1 MRICVFGAGAI
12 GGNFATRL
20 AASGNEVS
28 VVARGAHLEAIR
40 ARGLTLLTGDK
51 KIVAPVRASDR
62 PAELGPQDAV
72 LATMKASS
80 QHAFAGSIGPLL
92 GADTPVAFVQNGIPW
107 WYGHGLSKSRP
118 PAPDLSRLDP
128 GGALAKAVGL
138 DRAVGAVV
146 TSSNHVIEP
155 GVVRNISPERNTLW
169 VAETDDRTSP
179 RIASLRATLEA
190 AGIAS
195 PPTRDIRYDIW
206 HKLMANLTGS
216 TVCLI
221 LAQPNTIQATP
232 LVNRLVRRAH
242 AEALAVA
249 AAHGVMLDDDPEKRY
264 GPTRVYPDHRPS
276 ILQDYELGRPM
287 EIEAIVRA
295 PLAFARS
302 AGLDTPTLTRSSRS
316 ASAWRSRRGCI
327 GPPEQGALK
336 SHTELQG
343 VSS

>member
-12 GGNFATRL
+12 GGNYAARL
-20 AASGNEVS
+20 AEAGNKVS
-28 VVARGAHLEAIR
+28 VVARGAHLDAIR
-40 ARGLTLLTGDK
+40 ARGLTLLSGDR

-62 PAELGPQDAV
+62 PADLGPQDAV
-72 LATMKASS
+72 LVTMKSS
-80 QHAFAGSIGPLL
+80 GLHVLAENVGPLL
-92 GADTPVAFVQNGIPW
+92 RPDTSVAFVQNGIPW
-107 WYGHGLSKSRP
+107 WYGHGLAPSRP

-128 GGALAKAVGL
+128 GGALARAVGL

-146 TSSNHVIEP
+146 TSSNHVMEP

-169 VAETDDRTSP
+169 VAETDDRPSP
-179 RIASLRATLEA
+179 RIDALRAALAA

-195 PPTRDIRYDIW
+195 PATRDIRYDIW

-221 LAQPNTIQATP
+221 LGQPNTIQKTP
-232 LVNRLVRRAH
+232 EINRLCRRAH

-249 AAHGVMLDDDPEKRY
+249 AAHGVVLDDSPDQRY

-276 ILQDYELGRPM
+276 LLQDYDLGRPM
-287 EIEAIVRA
+287 EVESIVRA

-302 AGLDTPTLTRSSRS
+302 AGLATPTLD
-316 ASAWRSRRGCI
+316 AI
-327 GPPEQGALK
+327 EALC
-336 SHTELQG
+336 
-343 VSS
+343 VSLATSKGLYAP